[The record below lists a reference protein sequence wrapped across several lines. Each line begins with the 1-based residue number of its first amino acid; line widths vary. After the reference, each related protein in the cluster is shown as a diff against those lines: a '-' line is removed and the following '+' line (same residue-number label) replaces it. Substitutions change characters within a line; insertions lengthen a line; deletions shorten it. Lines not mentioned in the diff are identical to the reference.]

1 MKKATTGLFCSNS
14 YPVDVDDGVDVDDY
28 VGVDDYEARLLL
40 RFVLDV
46 SGGHLITHP
55 NQTLTVDQLSRYRS
69 LIERRLDHEPL
80 AYLTGRRGFW
90 SRDLKI
96 TSCVLDPRPDTETLV
111 QACLDHLDDA
121 PRMVL
126 DAGTGSGAIAGAL
139 IDERPTWQI
148 FASDLS
154 GDALKVARENLNA
167 SQVPLIRTDW
177 TVAFASHSLDVIVS
191 NPPYLANNDPHLGT
205 LRHEP
210 RMALVADQQGLG
222 AFVQIINDA
231 RRVLRPLGWLIF
243 EHGHTQR
250 DAVGQLLRDAHF
262 QVIHCIDDLAG
273 NPRVIVARC
282 GSQI

>member
-1 MKKATTGLFCSNS
+1 MSGVSIQSALKEATTRLFRSNCSQA
-14 YPVDVDDGVDVDDY
+14 DVDE
-28 VGVDDYEARLLL
+28 YEARLLL
-40 RFVLDV
+40 RFVLNV
-46 SGGHLITHP
+46 SGGHLITDP
-55 NQTLTVDQLSRYRS
+55 NQNLTFNQLSRYRS

-80 AYLTGRRGFW
+80 AYLTGQRGFW
-90 SRDLKI
+90 RRDLKI
-96 TSCVLDPRPDTETLV
+96 TSYVLDPRPDTETLV
-111 QACLDHLDDA
+111 QACLDHIDDA

-139 IDERPTWQI
+139 IDERPAWKI

-154 GDALKVARENLNA
+154 GEALKVARENLSA
-167 SQVPLIRTDW
+167 SQIPLVRTDW
-177 TVAFASHSLDVIVS
+177 TEAFASQSLDAIVS

-210 RMALVADQQGLG
+210 RMALVADQHGLG
-222 AFVQIINDA
+222 AFVQIIKDA
-231 RRVLRPLGWLIF
+231 RRVLRPMGWLIV

-250 DAVGQLLRDAHF
+250 DAVGQLLREANF

-273 NPRVIVARC
+273 NPRVVVARW